1 MIDIAKLGMSVETQ
15 QLIAAVKSLDKLSTA
30 SARAEVEAK
39 KLEKT
44 QASASLAAARSADNI
59 ASAAYRAA
67 AANKSLSASER
78 AVLADTAKKT
88 SASVQAARAAD
99 QQATASLQAARAN
112 LQMAQSAERAV
123 VDLINL
129 AEAGDRA
136 AQAAL
141 RNAQQHDVAAQEIID
156 SYGRAQAGSRASAG
170 QMQANFTNMAA
181 QFQDIGVTAAIGM
194 NPLMIG
200 LQQGA
205 QISATMA
212 GTGMTLAQS
221 FKTVGGAFLSVLS
234 PLSLIIIGLTAAI
247 AAGIQMVDWAR
258 VAAGVLNTLADILP
272 KVAEGALYLGTVL
285 AIAFAPQIIGAIRT
299 MAVAIGTTLVTSI
312 STATMAMIAFSLAN
326 PFSAMVLGIGA
337 VIGAMWVLN
346 DTFGGVFGGILS
358 TVKAVVNG
366 IIKFFAFGFTKI
378 VGMAQYAAGA
388 LVSIFNSVSGALG
401 FDVKIGKPDFSGFT
415 KGITDFASGDPVGKI
430 VSGAVGI
437 AQRGAD
443 AMRGLAGSLLAPSG
457 EAGKAAKG
465 GKAGRGAG
473 GDAGALKDEITDA
486 EKFDKI
492 LSDANEQLWQLQ
504 REYTQLQMTGEAAK
518 QYAYQTELIAQA
530 RQQNIP
536 LGEKELDLI
545 NKQAAAMA
553 AQAQKNDILKFY
565 HDQADA
571 LEQSVA
577 GLELELETLGQS
589 AVAIGMRR
597 YEQELL
603 NQEIQNGIVLEAE
616 KRAQLIDLKQRE
628 LELTEQIRLRTE
640 ETRRQR
646 EELEFYQNTTR
657 GFFSQMYQNLRQG
670 QSLWSA
676 FGNAVKSV
684 VDRIVDKLIN
694 DLLDAMFQVNNAQGR
709 GGGGLLGSIA
719 SLATSIGSLF
729 GGGSFA
735 SANFDTAAT
744 RAGAGPFGFAKGG
757 VFTNGVYDSP
767 TMFEFAK
774 GGTFGVMG
782 EAGPEAVMPLKRGP
796 DGSLGVQLHA
806 MKPQTVIVQV
816 STNDDRFNAY
826 VDGRIGTNAPAIAE
840 AGSEISK
847 RDAAFKQTRKLSG

>member
-1 MIDIAKLGMSVETQ
+1 MTDIAKLGMSVETQ

-67 AANKSLSASER
+67 AANKALSASER

-141 RNAQQHDVAAQEIID
+141 RNAAQHDVAAQEIIN
-156 SYGRAQAGSRASAG
+156 SYNMVNARSMATAG
-170 QMQANFTNMAA
+170 QMQSNFTNMAA
-181 QFQDIGVTAAIGM
+181 QFQDIGVTAAMGM

-205 QISATMA
+205 QISGIFA
-212 GTGMTLAQS
+212 GTSMSLGQAI
-221 FKTVGGAFLSVLS
+221 KTFGVAILGILS
-234 PLSLIIIGLTAAI
+234 PLSIMIIGLTAAV
-247 AAGIQMVDWAR
+247 AAGIQMVDWTR

-272 KVAEGALYLGTVL
+272 QVAEGALYLGTVL

-299 MAVAIGTTLVTSI
+299 MAVAIGMTLVTSI

-337 VIGAMWVLN
+337 VIGAMWLLN
-346 DTFGGVFGGILS
+346 DTFGGVFGGILN

-378 VGMAQYAAGA
+378 VGMAQSAAGA
-388 LVSIFNSVSGALG
+388 LVGIFNSVSGALG

-415 KGITDFASGDPVGKI
+415 KGISDFASGDPMGKI

-443 AMRGLAGSLLAPSG
+443 AMRGLAGSLLAPDPSKDKKSG
-457 EAGKAAKG
+457 RS
-465 GKAGRGAG
+465 GRGG
-473 GDAGALKDEITDA
+473 GGGASALKAEITDA

-545 NKQAAAMA
+545 RQQAAAMA
-553 AQAQKNDILKFY
+553 AQAQKNDIVKFY

-589 AVAIGMRR
+589 ATAIGMRR

-603 NQEIQNGIVLEAE
+603 NQEIQNGIVLDEQ
-616 KRAQLIDLKQRE
+616 KRAHLIDLKQRE

-735 SANFDTAAT
+735 KANFDTPAT

-757 VFTNGVYDSP
+757 AFTNGVYDSP

-840 AGSEISK
+840 AGSEMNK
-847 RDAAFKQTRKLSG
+847 RETAFKQTRKLSG